1 MNPTSYSN
9 INTIWDLQIKGIASS
24 KYTPAKMCPINIS
37 VSKSGEQK
45 QTHQCY
51 RSNEK
56 LQSEDFISHQK
67 QFQLA

>member
-1 MNPTSYSN
+1 MDPTSFSN
-9 INTIWDLQIKGIASS
+9 INTIWDLQIKGNTSS

-37 VSKSGEQK
+37 VSKSEEQK

-51 RSNEK
+51 TSNEK
-56 LQSEDFISHQK
+56 LQSELFISHQK